1 MKIVKLT
8 PEQFDNFSISHPLH
22 TYYQTSA
29 YGNLMS
35 LDGFEPH
42 YYGFTNDQNILIG
55 PKYINENKELIHFD
69 GSIAAPPLNLRMP
82 SNLINNS
89 YNLFKYGEIGSTST
103 DWGFVSS
110 VLGSL
115 NKKGRAAVFLANGS
129 LFGAGNR
136 KRVRNNVL
144 RDDKIEA
151 IISFPERFFVDAL
164 IPINLMVFNNHKT
177 NMKNKI
183 ILFLF
188 SPKNLRVNKPI
199 NIGIIN
205 KTIAEINNLKIIIH
219 PFLFQSFLH
228 HFYY

>member
-1 MKIVKLT
+1 MALI
-8 PEQFDNFSISHPLH
+8 HH
-22 TYYQTSA
+22 
-29 YGNLMS
+29 
-35 LDGFEPH
+35 H
-42 YYGFTNDQNILIG
+42 ILIG

-183 ILFLF
+183 IFIDANQ
-188 SPKNLRVNKPI
+188 PEWIQRGKVN
-199 NIGIIN
+199 N
-205 KTIAEINNLKIIIH
+205 
-219 PFLFQSFLH
+219 S
-228 HFYY
+228 